1 MNLYFRVLA
10 EIRRQPGQTAT
21 EIAAILRCAV
31 SSVNTLSASLARG
44 GLIRRTREGGTVAYH
59 LYLGVRLERIKAP
72 RGRPPRAGGPGRRV
86 VVRLSAAESARL
98 DALCAASGAD
108 AATVLRRA
116 LD

>member
-44 GLIRRTREGGTVAYH
+44 GLIRRTREGGTVAPPARRRA
-59 LYLGVRLERIKAP
+59 GAP
-72 RGRPPRAGGPGRRV
+72 RRRPALRGGERPPGRL
-86 VVRLSAAESARL
+86 VRGVGR
-98 DALCAASGAD
+98 
-108 AATVLRRA
+108 
-116 LD
+116 